1 MRKSLSVFIVTVIL
15 ALSTM
20 AFAEEKKM
28 VGIVE
33 KVEVSGSTATVTL
46 KDNKSGQKVP
56 IIVTDPLTID
66 KLKDKRVTVGDEIR
80 CKYDNATGKN
90 VSKLFRKTAGC

>member
-1 MRKSLSVFIVTVIL
+1 MKKSLSVFIVAAL
-15 ALSTM
+15 LGLSTM

-33 KVEVSGSTATVTL
+33 KVEIQGSSATVTL
-46 KDNKSGQKVP
+46 KDNKSGQKIP

-80 CKYDNATGKN
+80 CKYDDAGGKN
-90 VSKLFRKTAGC
+90 TSKLFRKTAGC

>member
-1 MRKSLSVFIVTVIL
+1 MKKSMSALIVAL
-15 ALSTM
+15 LLGLSTL

-46 KDNKSGQKVP
+46 KDNKTGQKIP
-56 IIVTDPLTID
+56 IIVSDPLTID

-80 CKYDNATGKN
+80 CKYDTSSGKN